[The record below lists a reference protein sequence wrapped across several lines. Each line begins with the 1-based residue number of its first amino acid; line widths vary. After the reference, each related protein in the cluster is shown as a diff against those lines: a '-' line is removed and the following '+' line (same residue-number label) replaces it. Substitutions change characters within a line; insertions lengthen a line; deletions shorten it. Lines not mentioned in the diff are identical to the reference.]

1 MNDNVDTPGPNVDTP
16 GRIAHAV
23 AALGAGSL
31 SEAGIR
37 QHVAPLFSRV
47 LDAALG
53 MPTIADLA
61 RPEWDRPASSK
72 SKISMIVP
80 ARNEEEMI
88 GKTLPTMLR
97 QDYQNYEVIAIDDR
111 STDRTGEIIDRIAS
125 SHTAGQDGPSLKVIH
140 ISELPTDWMGKP
152 HAMWVGAQQATGD
165 WLLFTDADI
174 TFSPDCLRRAVAY
187 AEESK
192 TDHLVLI
199 PTLIMLSVGERMM
212 LAFFNILFVFGHRP
226 WKVADPRTK
235 DHMGVGAFNLIRRTV
250 YDQVGTHAKLRFEV
264 LDDVKLGKIV
274 KENGF
279 TQRVALGRNLI
290 SLRWAKNAM
299 DVVRTDG
306 PLWQHTAWLAIGEI
320 VFGLIMIG
328 AGVVPGGARGLM
340 TFMGILAVA
349 FGIAVLVAP
358 NDLRAENA
366 TGWAFIIAGGVSLLA
381 AAISPVFFTGDRR
394 YGYARRREVTA

>member
-1 MNDNVDTPGPNVDTP
+1 MIVWWLAGIFLAVLWTS
-16 GRIAHAV
+16 RLV
-23 AALGAGSL
+23 AAAFGM
-31 SEAGIR
+31 R
-37 QHVAPLFSRV
+37 QL
-47 LDAALG
+47 
-53 MPTIADLA
+53 ADLT
-61 RPEWDRPASSK
+61 RPGWQQAPANGPRVSV
-72 SKISMIVP
+72 IVP
-80 ARNEEEMI
+80 ARNEQDGIEA
-88 GKTLPTMLR
+88 GLR
-97 QDYQNYEVIAIDDR
+97 SLLALDYENYEVIAVNDR
-111 STDRTGEIIDRIAS
+111 STDSTGEIIEGLVAEAS
-125 SHTAGQDGPSLKVIH
+125 PRKLKAVHIKALPSGWL
-140 ISELPTDWMGKP
+140 GKP
-152 HAMWVGAQQATGD
+152 HAMWRAAQHASGD

-299 DVVRTDG
+299 DVVRNLTKNFFALMQFRWPRALG
-306 PLWQHTAWLAIGEI
+306 SCLLLAFFHWMPFLGIFLAPGWSRVGYALALLSIFLIYVGLSWTEPISPLYFILHPVA
-320 VFGLIMIG
+320 GLLFMYIMLRSTTLTLWRD
-328 AGVVPGGARGLM
+328 GVVWRGTFYPLNELRRGL
-340 TFMGILAVA
+340 V
-349 FGIAVLVAP
+349 
-358 NDLRAENA
+358 
-366 TGWAFIIAGGVSLLA
+366 
-381 AAISPVFFTGDRR
+381 
-394 YGYARRREVTA
+394 

>member
-1 MNDNVDTPGPNVDTP
+1 VIYFWWISGL
-16 GRIAHAV
+16 IL
-23 AALGAGSL
+23 AA
-31 SEAGIR
+31 IW
-37 QHVAPLFSRV
+37 FSRV

-61 RPEWDRPASSK
+61 RPEWDRPASSN

-111 STDRTGEIIDRIAS
+111 STDLTGEIIDRIAS
-125 SHTAGQDGPSLKVIH
+125 SYTAGQDGPSLKVIH

-299 DVVRTDG
+299 DVVRNLTKNFFALMQFRWPRALG
-306 PLWQHTAWLAIGEI
+306 SCLLLAFFHWMPFLGIFLAPGWSRVGYALALLSIFLIYVGLSWTEPISPLYFILHPVA
-320 VFGLIMIG
+320 GLLFMYIMLRSTTLTLWRD
-328 AGVVPGGARGLM
+328 GVVWRGTFYPLNELRRGL
-340 TFMGILAVA
+340 V
-349 FGIAVLVAP
+349 
-358 NDLRAENA
+358 
-366 TGWAFIIAGGVSLLA
+366 
-381 AAISPVFFTGDRR
+381 
-394 YGYARRREVTA
+394 

>member
-1 MNDNVDTPGPNVDTP
+1 MIYFWWISGF
-16 GRIAHAV
+16 ILAAV
-23 AALGAGSL
+23 WL
-31 SEAGIR
+31 
-37 QHVAPLFSRV
+37 SRV
-47 LDAALG
+47 FDAALG

-61 RPEWDRPASSK
+61 RPEWDRPAPSK

-97 QDYQNYEVIAIDDR
+97 QDYGNYEVIAIDDR
-111 STDRTGEIIDRIAS
+111 SNDRTGEIMDRIAS
-125 SHTAGQDGPSLKVIH
+125 AHTAGRAGPLLKVIH
-140 ISELPTDWMGKP
+140 ISELPADWMGKP
-152 HAMWVGAQQATGD
+152 HAMWIGAQQATGD

-199 PTLIMLSVGERMM
+199 PTLIMLTMGERMM

-226 WKVADPRTK
+226 WKVADPRSK

-250 YDQVGTHAKLRFEV
+250 YDKVGTHAKLRFEV

-299 DVVRTDG
+299 DVVRNLTKNFFALMQFRWPRALG
-306 PLWQHTAWLAIGEI
+306 SCLLLAFFNWMPFLGIFLAPGWSRIGYALALLSIFLIYVGLSWTEPISPLYFVLHPVA
-320 VFGLIMIG
+320 GLLFMYIMLRSTTLTLWRD
-328 AGVVPGGARGLM
+328 GVVWRGTFYPLNELRRGL
-340 TFMGILAVA
+340 V
-349 FGIAVLVAP
+349 
-358 NDLRAENA
+358 
-366 TGWAFIIAGGVSLLA
+366 
-381 AAISPVFFTGDRR
+381 
-394 YGYARRREVTA
+394 